1 MSSLTPSAG
10 LRFRTALANERPLQ
24 IVGTI
29 NAYMALMAERSGF
42 QAIYLSAPALPTPPM
57 ACRISA

>member
-1 MSSLTPSAG
+1 MSNLSSAG
-10 LRFRTALANERPLQ
+10 TRFRTALANEKPLQ

-29 NAYMALMAERSGF
+29 NAYMALMATSP
-42 QAIYLSAPALPTPPM
+42 APGWRTPPS

>member
-1 MSSLTPSAG
+1 MSNLSPSAG
-10 LRFRTALANERPLQ
+10 KRFRTALANEKPLQ

-42 QAIYLSAPALPTPPM
+42 QPSISPAPGWRTPPM

>member
-1 MSSLTPSAG
+1 MSNLSPSAG
-10 LRFRTALANERPLQ
+10 RRFRTALANEKPLQ

-29 NAYMALMAERSGF
+29 NAYMALMAAASRPS
-42 QAIYLSAPALPTPPM
+42 ISPAQGWRMPPM

>member
-1 MSSLTPSAG
+1 MSNLSPSAG
-10 LRFRTALANERPLQ
+10 ARFRTALANEKPLQ

-42 QAIYLSAPALPTPPM
+42 KALYLSGAGVATPPT

>member
-1 MSSLTPSAG
+1 MSNLSPSAG
-10 LRFRTALANERPLQ
+10 TRFRTALANEKPLQ

-29 NAYMALMAERSGF
+29 NAYMALTTSP
-42 QAIYLSAPALPTPPM
+42 APGWRTPPS